1 MNPKT
6 NQINVESSSFMYRSM
21 GVLFMIITGLLETI
35 IRPRRDMKK
44 VIVLVALYLM
54 VISPMIGAAADKEI
68 PGADFMR
75 DIKDNSEGWLML
87 VIAILVIITILSMF
101 MVFLK
106 YKDLEKAFY
115 VLVGGVIIIVAIVIV
130 WDELFNIVNIF
141 LNAKGWTI

>member
-1 MNPKT
+1 
-6 NQINVESSSFMYRSM
+6 
-21 GVLFMIITGLLETI
+21 
-35 IRPRRDMKK
+35 
-44 VIVLVALYLM
+44 
-54 VISPMIGAAADKEI
+54 
-68 PGADFMR
+68 
-75 DIKDNSEGWLML
+75 
-87 VIAILVIITILSMF
+87 MF